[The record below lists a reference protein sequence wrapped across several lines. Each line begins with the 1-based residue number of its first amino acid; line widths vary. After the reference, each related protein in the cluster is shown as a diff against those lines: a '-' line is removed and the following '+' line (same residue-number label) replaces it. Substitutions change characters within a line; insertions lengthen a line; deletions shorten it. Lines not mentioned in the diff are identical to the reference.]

1 MVFTHNGDADHFNP
15 LSYGNLRGLEATSQS
30 VSFTEMN
37 SGDASSNSNLTG
49 VGKENMFSNSEESN
63 FGNADLKDD
72 SPVSAGD
79 FSFSWLSDSSY
90 QSSAPDHGKRSFSDV
105 KPCQISCKR
114 PRQTEESTWLN
125 SREEHPFSIAAE
137 PSASGFTLCL
147 PTTIIYAINNIVLE
161 VPMGNCDYWFPAL
174 ADGFVE
180 TREQEHIHAH
190 GGTAIFGT
198 SSSIHYPKG
207 EHPIGE
213 ESLYGP
219 DWITYFPGYFED
231 CVPAVGYNQA
241 DDIDSPLPEYVPR
254 KGVMIGPDHQ
264 ADVPEWSPRVPM
276 DVHGSSSCADL
287 AQTSVSTSEPAPMD
301 EDRESD
307 KWIRHIVFPM
317 VSCSNPVALVG
328 DCKTDCQCSDE
339 GSIRCVRQHVMDAR
353 EGLRRILG
361 HDQFQELGLCEMGE
375 DISRRWTDEE
385 EQLFQI
391 VVFSNPVSLG
401 KNFWDYLPHALPSK
415 TSKELVSY
423 YFNVFM
429 LRKRAVQNRSDML
442 HVDSDDDESPGEPA
456 EAEHESED
464 SVVESPIHVH
474 NMHNF
479 EHTEDVHE
487 ESEGEQFHGSSFPE
501 NTIDNDQ
508 THLETNVTVVG
519 DVDIQDESCTL
530 FECQHNGAHDSNDAQ
545 YADC

>member
-137 PSASGFTLCL
+137 PSAS
-147 PTTIIYAINNIVLE
+147 
-161 VPMGNCDYWFPAL
+161 AL